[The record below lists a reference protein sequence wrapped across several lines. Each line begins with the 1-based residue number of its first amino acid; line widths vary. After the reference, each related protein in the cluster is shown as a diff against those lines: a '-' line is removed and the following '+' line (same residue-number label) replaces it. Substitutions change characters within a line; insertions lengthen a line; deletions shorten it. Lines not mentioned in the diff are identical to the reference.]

1 MKKKLNRLIEQGRFD
16 SQAAFTELY
25 NNLLEQSSAYTQA
38 KQRKIDAKA
47 AYRAAFQ
54 GKKPLE
60 STIVQLLG
68 EFRKAKL
75 MQQYHKE
82 EYKLADYA
90 LNTWVEAFL
99 SAPDV
104 PQAAKLVRHK
114 LKPLPGTEMALEL
127 KAK

>member
-1 MKKKLNRLIEQGRFD
+1 MKKKLQRLIEQGRFD
-16 SQAAFTELY
+16 GQAAFTELY
-25 NNLLEQSSAYTQA
+25 NNLLQQHSAYTQA
-38 KQRKIDAKA
+38 KQRKIDTKT
-47 AYRAAFQ
+47 AYRTAFQ

-75 MQQYHKE
+75 MQQYHRE

-90 LNTWVEAFL
+90 LSTWVEAFL
-99 SAPDV
+99 SAPEV

-114 LKPLPGTEMALEL
+114 LKSAPTLEMAVER

>member
-1 MKKKLNRLIEQGRFD
+1 MKKKLHRLIEQGRFD
-16 SQAAFTELY
+16 SQVAFTELY
-25 NNLLEQSSAYTQA
+25 NNLLEQQRAYTQA
-38 KQRKIDAKA
+38 KQFKLDAKA
-47 AYRAAFQ
+47 AYRGAFQ

-68 EFRKAKL
+68 EFRKAKW

-82 EYKLADYA
+82 EYKLANYA
-90 LNTWVEAFL
+90 LNTWVETFL
-99 SAPDV
+99 SASEI

-114 LKPLPGTEMALEL
+114 LKPAPTLEMAVEL

>member
-1 MKKKLNRLIEQGRFD
+1 MKKKLHRLIEQGRFD
-16 SQAAFTELY
+16 SQVAFTELY
-25 NNLLEQSSAYTQA
+25 NNLLEQQRAYTQA
-38 KQRKIDAKA
+38 KQFKLDAKA
-47 AYRAAFQ
+47 AYRDAFQ

-68 EFRKAKL
+68 EFRKAKW

-82 EYKLADYA
+82 EYKLANYA
-90 LNTWVEAFL
+90 LNTWVETFL
-99 SAPDV
+99 SASEI

-114 LKPLPGTEMALEL
+114 LKPAPTLEMAVEL